1 MQLAVNLLRRA
12 ELQLT
17 LASSAAS
24 PSLYLADQSK
34 LVVQHFSVQPTKHP
48 TILYIFDL
56 TVHRLTITKVW
67 SAGVRKLSRFL
78 QLSFC
83 NSPVP
88 RASCLP
94 ASVQVL
100 TVSMTVGV
108 TKSPAI
114 LRKRIPSAFAI
125 DCARANIAAFLS
137 IPAKLS
143 TSVTG
148 F

>member
-67 SAGVRKLSRFL
+67 SAGVRRMEEAVYF
-78 QLSFC
+78 
-83 NSPVP
+83 
-88 RASCLP
+88 
-94 ASVQVL
+94 
-100 TVSMTVGV
+100 T
-108 TKSPAI
+108 
-114 LRKRIPSAFAI
+114 
-125 DCARANIAAFLS
+125 
-137 IPAKLS
+137 
-143 TSVTG
+143 
-148 F
+148 

>member
-1 MQLAVNLLRRA
+1 MGAVNLLRRA

-34 LVVQHFSVQPTKHP
+34 LVVQHLSVQPTKHP

-56 TVHRLTITKVW
+56 TSSSADLSQIVW
-67 SAGVRKLSRFL
+67 SASVRKLSRFL

-88 RASCLP
+88 HASCLP

-125 DCARANIAAFLS
+125 
-137 IPAKLS
+137 
-143 TSVTG
+143 
-148 F
+148 

>member
-34 LVVQHFSVQPTKHP
+34 LVVQHFSVQPTKHS

-88 RASCLP
+88 HASCLP

-100 TVSMTVGV
+100 TVSMTAGV

-114 LRKRIPSAFAI
+114 LRKMIPSAFAI